1 MYLILYKLQN
11 GNSCAQF
18 IFERKMPFSCT
29 TRVKCELLLIGRR
42 VQVKYKTR
50 ICDWAMKKVGWL
62 RVSERQDRAW
72 IDKDRERWRK
82 RINLIHVA

>member
-1 MYLILYKLQN
+1 
-11 GNSCAQF
+11 
-18 IFERKMPFSCT
+18 
-29 TRVKCELLLIGRR
+29 
-42 VQVKYKTR
+42 
-50 ICDWAMKKVGWL
+50 MKKVGWL